1 MIRTKQNLRR
11 RLTAIL
17 AVVTALLGVRAGA
30 ADLLVPITASSWPD
44 GAAAGAPKERLV
56 RIVRNKLAGARDSVA
71 NRGTGRLLFNVDDDL
86 ELGVVLERTSP
97 TRWGY
102 SLSGRVDGPTVGF
115 VTLVVHDEAIAGA
128 IWTPHA
134 SYEIVSVG
142 SLGSGVHVVR
152 EVAHVVRCAHQSAV
166 PVRGDGSTDH
176 LVQNNHPEHGNTV
189 VDVLMVWTPL
199 REEEAGGAAMM
210 RVGAELSIEYA
221 NDAFER
227 SGAFVTLNLVGAERV
242 DYEDADERNAHVLF
256 RRLIDPSDGHMDGV
270 HRRRDALGA
279 DLVSLDGG
287 LSYRVGLAGG
297 AFNVSPHPITFV
309 HEVGHN
315 FGLSHERDE
324 WYTGYTSTVP
334 RHIEHGHVTGAYED
348 PFALTCA
355 TTIMAYGRRCTWTGS
370 GQPYGRGLYVPI
382 FSSPANFGPLD
393 GQRLGVSRFV
403 AKAGS
408 AGPADAVLHINRIRH
423 AVAAFRPNR
432 SEED

>member
-1 MIRTKQNLRR
+1 M
-11 RLTAIL
+11 LTAFAGF
-17 AVVTALLGVRAGA
+17 AVVFCTRASATALFEPLATAAETDGVMAR
-30 ADLLVPITASSWPD
+30 
-44 GAAAGAPKERLV
+44 APKERLV
-56 RIVRNKLAGARDSVA
+56 RIAHNELASVRDSVA
-71 NRGTGRLLFNVDDDL
+71 GHGTGRLLVNVDDDL
-86 ELGVVLERTSP
+86 ELGVILERTSP

-134 SYEIVSVG
+134 SYEIVPVG

-166 PVRGDGSTDH
+166 PVRGDGSTDYF
-176 LVQNNHPEHGNTV
+176 VQNNHLEHGNTV
-189 VDVLMVWTPL
+189 VDVLMVWTPH
-199 REEEAGGAAMM
+199 REEEAGGAAMA
-210 RVGAELSIEYA
+210 RAGAELSIEYA
-221 NDAFER
+221 NGAFAR

-256 RRLIDPSDGHMDGV
+256 GRLVDPSDGHMDDV

-287 LSYRVGLAGG
+287 FSYRSGLAGG
-297 AFNVSPHPITFV
+297 AFNIARHPVTFV

-324 WYTGYTSTVP
+324 SYTGFTAP

-355 TTIMAYGRRCTWTGS
+355 TTIMAYGRRCTWTRS

-408 AGPADAVLHINRIRH
+408 AGPADSVLHINRIRG
-423 AVAAFRPNR
+423 AVAALRPSR

>member
-1 MIRTKQNLRR
+1 M
-11 RLTAIL
+11 LTAFAGFAL
-17 AVVTALLGVRAGA
+17 VFCTRASATALFVPLATAAETGGVMAR
-30 ADLLVPITASSWPD
+30 
-44 GAAAGAPKERLV
+44 APKERLV
-56 RIVRNKLAGARDSVA
+56 RIARDELASVRDSVA
-71 NRGTGRLLFNVDDDL
+71 SRGTGRLLFNVDDDL
-86 ELGVVLERTSP
+86 ELGVVVERTSR
-97 TRWGY
+97 TRSGY

-134 SYEIVSVG
+134 SYEIVPVG

-166 PVRGDGSTDH
+166 PVRGDGSTDY
-176 LVQNNHPEHGNTV
+176 LVQNNYPEHGNTV

-199 REEEAGGAAMM
+199 GEEEAGGAAMM
-210 RVGAELSIEYA
+210 RVRAELSIEYA

-242 DYEDADERNAHVLF
+242 DYEDADERNAFVLF
-256 RRLIDPSDGHMDGV
+256 RRLTDPSDGHMDDV

-287 LSYRVGLAGG
+287 LSYRTALGVGGFNLASDP
-297 AFNVSPHPITFV
+297 ATFV

-355 TTIMAYGRRCTWTGS
+355 KTIMAYGRRCAWTRS
-370 GQPYGRGLYVPI
+370 EPYGWGLRVPI

-403 AKAGS
+403 ARAGS

-423 AVAAFRPNR
+423 AVAAFRPSR